1 MLRNDNAVESGIIEA
16 SGFPVRGRTARYD
29 MRIPENIQ
37 IPVIV
42 FGLQAALLAGAALVF
57 LMLVPD

>member
-1 MLRNDNAVESGIIEA
+1 MLRNDKTVESGMIEA
-16 SGFPVRGRTARYD
+16 SVFPVHDMAARCD
-29 MRIPENIQ
+29 MHIPDDIQ

>member
-1 MLRNDNAVESGIIEA
+1 MH
-16 SGFPVRGRTARYD
+16 
-29 MRIPENIQ
+29 IPKGIQ

-42 FGLQAALLAGAALVF
+42 FGLQVALLAGAALVF